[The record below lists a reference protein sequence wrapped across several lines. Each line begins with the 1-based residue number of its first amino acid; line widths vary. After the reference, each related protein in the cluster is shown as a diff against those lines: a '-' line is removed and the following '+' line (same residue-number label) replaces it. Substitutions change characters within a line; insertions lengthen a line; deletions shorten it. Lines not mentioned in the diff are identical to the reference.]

1 MTTGDVI
8 VRVYGISDV
17 GRAREHNEDAFAV
30 ADLATGNLV
39 DFPTERTER
48 PGGRGALF
56 MVADGMGGAASGELA
71 SSMAV
76 DVIVQELRHRWTAAN
91 GDPTAFA
98 AALHASTAVANDRI
112 HRYATDHPENRGMGT
127 TATVAGVLGD
137 ELFIAQVGDS
147 RAYLIRKGEA
157 RQITKDQSLMQRLI
171 EAGEMTE
178 AEAEVSERRNIIL
191 QALGPEP
198 TIKID
203 VTRQQLRRGDI
214 LVLCSDG
221 LSGQVRDSEIAE
233 VARQS
238 PDVESLAQQLID
250 RANDTGGPDNIT
262 VVVAQF
268 DGEGLAEPT
277 PLDTVGH
284 QSFPVEGEEDTPI
297 AIPQFM
303 LRDGALGDTSRSTS
317 LGDGALR
324 NASSPDT
331 SPRSGDG
338 AAPRPAARIEHA
350 PRRISTDDRLRAIAS
365 LSSPANPGPPRWL
378 GPLIGAALALAALLG
393 ALYFRHHYR

>member
-30 ADLATGNLV
+30 ADLATGSLV

-76 DVIVQELRHRWTAAN
+76 DVIVQELRDRWTAAK
-91 GDPTAFA
+91 GDPATFA

-147 RAYLIRKGEA
+147 RAYLIRNGEA

-171 EAGEMTE
+171 EAGEMTAE
-178 AEAEVSERRNIIL
+178 EAEVSERRNIIL

-203 VTRQQLRRGDI
+203 ITRQQLRRGDI

-221 LSGQVRDSEIAE
+221 LSGQVRDSEISE
-233 VARQS
+233 LARQF
-238 PDVESLAQQLID
+238 PDVEVFAHQLID
-250 RANDTGGPDNIT
+250 RANDSGGPDNIT
-262 VVVAQF
+262 VVAAQF
-268 DGEGLAEPT
+268 DGEGLVPPT

-297 AIPQFM
+297 TIPQFM
-303 LRDGALGDTSRSTS
+303 LRDPALGST
-317 LGDGALR
+317 DGAG
-324 NASSPDT
+324 PK
-331 SPRSGDG
+331 
-338 AAPRPAARIEHA
+338 PAAQIQNA

-365 LSSPANPGPPRWL
+365 LSTPPSTGFPRWV
-378 GPLIGAALALAALLG
+378 GPVVGATLALAALLG
-393 ALYFRHHYR
+393 ALFFRYHYR

>member
-30 ADLATGNLV
+30 ADLATGSLV

-76 DVIVQELRHRWTAAN
+76 DVIVQELRDRWTAAK
-91 GDPTAFA
+91 GDPAAFA

-147 RAYLIRKGEA
+147 RAYLIRNGEA

-171 EAGEMTE
+171 EAGEMTAE
-178 AEAEVSERRNIIL
+178 EAEVSERRNIIL

-203 VTRQQLRRGDI
+203 ITRQQLRRGDI

-221 LSGQVRDSEIAE
+221 LSGQVRDSEISE
-233 VARQS
+233 LARQF
-238 PDVESLAQQLID
+238 PDVELFAHQLID
-250 RANDTGGPDNIT
+250 RANDSGGPDNIT
-262 VVVAQF
+262 VVAAQF
-268 DGEGLAEPT
+268 DGEGLTPPT

-297 AIPQFM
+297 TIPQFL
-303 LRDGALGDTSRSTS
+303 LRDPS
-317 LGDGALR
+317 LGTTDGTGPK
-324 NASSPDT
+324 S
-331 SPRSGDG
+331 
-338 AAPRPAARIEHA
+338 AAQIQNA

-365 LSSPANPGPPRWL
+365 LSTPPSTGFPRWL
-378 GPLIGAALALAALLG
+378 GPVLGATLAVAALLG
-393 ALYFRHHYR
+393 ALFFRHHYR